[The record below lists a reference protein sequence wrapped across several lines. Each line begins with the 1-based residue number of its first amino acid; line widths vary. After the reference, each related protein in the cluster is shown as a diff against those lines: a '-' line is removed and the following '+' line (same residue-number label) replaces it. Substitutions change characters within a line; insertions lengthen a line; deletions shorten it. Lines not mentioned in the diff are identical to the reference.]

1 MDTKEEALLEEIRA
15 INNKLE
21 QNIHGEYRNQTKI
34 GEPGFSYYIHAQ
46 ELLNKVL
53 ELYNTYHPEYL
64 NQSEIGDFMHTMD
77 KEVAFV
83 EYDYQ
88 ESIKSRVSRKK
99 KNEVCNAIIKANK
112 QIKLD
117 LFRLFQKMEELQ

>member
-1 MDTKEEALLEEIRA
+1 M
-15 INNKLE
+15 E
-21 QNIHGEYRNQTKI
+21 QNIHGEYRNLTKI
-34 GEPGFSYYIHAQ
+34 GGPGFCYHSYAQ
-46 ELLNKVL
+46 ELLNKVF

-64 NQSEIGDFMHTMD
+64 ILSEIGDFMHTMD

-83 EYDYQ
+83 EYAYQ
-88 ESIKSRVSRKK
+88 ESIKPRSSQKM

-117 LFRLFQKMEELQ
+117 LFRLFPKMKELQKP